1 VPADE
6 DVVGTSLSA
15 VLDWIVSVT
24 SSRRVRRRNAFR
36 GCLLTALI
44 DVLQVGDEMLEI
56 GEIAASAE
64 DFVEGVAD

>member
-1 VPADE
+1 MPADE

-15 VLDWIVSVT
+15 ILDWIGSVT
-24 SSRRVRRRNAFR
+24 SSRRVTRRNVFL
-36 GCLLTALI
+36 GWLLTALI